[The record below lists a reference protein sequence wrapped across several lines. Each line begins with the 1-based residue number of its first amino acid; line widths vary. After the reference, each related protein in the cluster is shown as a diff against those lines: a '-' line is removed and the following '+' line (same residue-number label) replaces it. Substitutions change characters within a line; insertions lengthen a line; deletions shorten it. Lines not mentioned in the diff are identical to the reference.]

1 MHKYTNIIG
10 IINLNDDSF
19 YRHSRVE
26 NAESFHARVESMFE
40 DGADMIDIGACSSR
54 PGSIY
59 PGEAAEWKRLKWALD
74 EVASSFPGR
83 IFSVDTFSS
92 EIVRRTYD
100 RIGPFMVN
108 DITAGE
114 ADERM
119 LATVAE
125 LELPYIAMHSRG
137 RGQTLDSMC
146 DYKDVVGDVKD
157 YFREFGRKAE
167 AAGVTDWILDPGFG
181 FAKTAG
187 QNLEML
193 ARLHEFMDL
202 GRPVLV
208 GISRKRMVWEP
219 LGLTPETCLD
229 VNLALQGQAALQGA
243 AYLRVHDVAAC
254 RDYLRRILADCRIPC

>member
-1 MHKYTNIIG
+1 MHKYTKIIG

-26 NAESFHARVESMFE
+26 NAEAFQARAASMFE
-40 DGADMIDIGACSSR
+40 DGADIIDIGACSSR
-54 PGSIY
+54 PGSLY
-59 PGEAAEWKRLKWALD
+59 PGVSEEWKRLKPALKVIA
-74 EVASSFPGR
+74 EHFAGR
-83 IFSVDTFSS
+83 RFSVDTFSS

-100 RIGPFMVN
+100 TIGPFIVN

-114 ADERM
+114 ADAGM
-119 LATVAE
+119 LETVAE
-125 LELPYIAMHSRG
+125 LKLPYIAMHSRG
-137 RGQTLDSMC
+137 NGVTMDSLC
-146 DYKDVVGDVKD
+146 DYDDVVSDVKE

-167 AAGVTDWILDPGFG
+167 VAGVTDWILDPGFG
-181 FAKTAG
+181 FAKTVG

-193 ARLHEFMDL
+193 ARLHEFMEL
-202 GRPVLV
+202 GKPVLV

-219 LGLTPETCLD
+219 LGLTPEACLD

-254 RDYLRRILADCRIPC
+254 RDYLRKNL

>member
-1 MHKYTNIIG
+1 MHKYTKIIG

-19 YRHSRVE
+19 YRHSRVD
-26 NAESFHARVESMFE
+26 NAQAFHERVATMFE
-40 DGADMIDIGACSSR
+40 DGADMVDIGACSSR
-54 PGSIY
+54 PGSVY

-74 EVASSFPGR
+74 EVASCFSGFS
-83 IFSVDTFSS
+83 FSVDTFSS

-100 RIGPFMVN
+100 RIGSFMVN

-114 ADERM
+114 ADSRM
-119 LATVAE
+119 LDTVAE
-125 LELPYIAMHSRG
+125 LGLPYIAMHSRG
-137 RGQTLDSMC
+137 NGQTMDSLC
-146 DYKDVVGDVKD
+146 DYEDVVSDVKE
-157 YFREFGRKAE
+157 YFRQFGRKAE

-254 RDYLRRILADCRIPC
+254 RDYLRTIL

>member
-26 NAESFHARVESMFE
+26 NAEAFRTRAASMFA
-40 DGADMIDIGACSSR
+40 DGANMVDIGACSSR
-54 PGSIY
+54 PGSEY
-59 PGEAAEWKRLKWALD
+59 PGEAEEWKRLRWALD
-74 EVASSFPGR
+74 EVASGFAGCR
-83 IFSVDTFSS
+83 FSVDTFSS
-92 EIVRRTYD
+92 EIVRRVYD

-114 ADERM
+114 ADNRM

-125 LELPYIAMHSRG
+125 LGLPYIAMHSRG
-137 RGQTLDSMC
+137 NGKTMDSMC
-146 DYKDVVGDVKD
+146 EYEDVVADVKE
-157 YFREFGRKAE
+157 YFRQFGLKAE
-167 AAGVTDWILDPGFG
+167 KAGVTDWILDPGFG
-181 FAKTAG
+181 FAKTVG

-219 LGLTPETCLD
+219 LGLSPEACLD

-254 RDYLRRILADCRIPC
+254 QNYLRTIL